1 MKILLSVI
9 NDYSKIF
16 LLLTI
21 IINKGLHVLNYEKKQ
36 PYLYQKTKTPFLLY
50 KIFKKMKTKQ
60 LKNNVLQVFCQ
71 NLQQQLQALV
81 MYPNYLFE
89 VKGENWETFLYF
101 KIK

>member
-1 MKILLSVI
+1 
-9 NDYSKIF
+9 
-16 LLLTI
+16 
-21 IINKGLHVLNYEKKQ
+21 
-36 PYLYQKTKTPFLLY
+36 
-50 KIFKKMKTKQ
+50 MKTKQ